1 MIEEFISVFTYW
13 PRSLAESFGDLLGL
27 ALPQSVFYAKAKQFY
42 DEHVKASVEAEF
54 LTVSYPAWNQNYD
67 VNFLK
72 PTNPQFTRTLSQEKQ
87 YIEIPI
93 NYAVYNPL
101 LGIPQSELDMWY
113 SQGLRISEYIPSA
126 NPAWRAHMRPYVTTR
141 YDSRLFSNVSNDLF
155 YRFKPDST
163 KFQYSYIFIM
173 SYTSQEVVVGQTF
186 IVAKATA
193 SPAVFSGVNSILA
206 LHENEKSFPDV
217 SMQNLYEFKTYLD
230 AYEKNLSQIAA
241 TVNNSEAAARDEL
254 TRYSRELQ
262 TQIDNEQRNLEN
274 LAITLQN
281 QTQAESFE
289 VSRDIANLILT
300 AQGVALQISER
311 LP

>member
-1 MIEEFISVFTYW
+1 MIEDFLQRFPYW

-27 ALPQSVFYAKAKQFY
+27 ALPQSAFYAKAKQFY

-54 LTVSYPAWNQNYD
+54 LTVSQPAWHQNYD

-72 PTNPQFTRTLSQEKQ
+72 PTNAQFTRTLSQEKQ
-87 YIEIPI
+87 YFETPL
-93 NYAVYNPL
+93 NYAAKNDLARYT
-101 LGIPQSELDMWY
+101 QSELD
-113 SQGLRISEYIPSA
+113 QARALGFFVTEYVPVA
-126 NPAWRAHMRPYVTTR
+126 NDHWRARMRPYVTTR
-141 YDSRLFSNVSNDLF
+141 YDSRLFSNVSNKLY
-155 YRFKPDST
+155 YRFKPDGT
-163 KFQYSYIFIM
+163 KFEYTFMGLLSYDRQDVFG
-173 SYTSQEVVVGQTF
+173 GQTF
-186 IVAKATA
+186 IVAEATA

-206 LHENEKSFPDV
+206 LHENGKSFPDV
-217 SMQNLYEFKTYLD
+217 AMQNLYEFKTYLD

-254 TRYSRELQ
+254 TRYSRELK